1 MSGKQL
7 LSSEPHVTI
16 RRIFKC
22 ICWGEDMD
30 LYEYFKNK
38 EGIGVLATSDSD
50 GVVDM
55 AVYAKPE
62 IVNDS
67 MIAFVMKERL
77 SHQNLKTNPH
87 AAYMFIEKDGE
98 YTGKRLYL
106 TKVREE
112 TNTHIVEEYIKRQ
125 PYIAEPEDDSNK
137 YIVYFQVDNIWPLIG
152 DEA

>member
-1 MSGKQL
+1 M
-7 LSSEPHVTI
+7 E
-16 RRIFKC
+16 
-22 ICWGEDMD
+22 
-30 LYEYFKNK
+30 LYEYFKNTD
-38 EGIGVLATSDSD
+38 GIGILATSDSD
-50 GVVDM
+50 GIVDL

-62 IVNDS
+62 IVGDS

-87 AAYMFIEKDGE
+87 AGYMFIEKDSE

-112 TNTHIVEEYIKRQ
+112 TNAAIVEEYIKRQ
-125 PYIAEPEDDSNK
+125 PYIADRDDDSKK
-137 YIVYFQVDNIWPLIG
+137 YIVYFHVDNIWPLVG

>member
-1 MSGKQL
+1 
-7 LSSEPHVTI
+7 
-16 RRIFKC
+16 
-22 ICWGEDMD
+22 MD
-30 LYEYFKNK
+30 LYEYFRDR

-62 IVNDS
+62 IVGDS

-87 AAYMFIEKDGE
+87 AAYMFIEQSGE

-112 TNTHIVEEYIKRQ
+112 TNSTIVEEYIKRQ
-125 PYIAEPEDDSNK
+125 PYIAEPGDDSNK
-137 YIVYFQVDNIWPLIG
+137 YIVYFHVDNIWPLVG
-152 DEA
+152 DET

>member
-1 MSGKQL
+1 
-7 LSSEPHVTI
+7 
-16 RRIFKC
+16 
-22 ICWGEDMD
+22 MD
-30 LYEYFKNK
+30 LYEYFKNN

-50 GVVDM
+50 RIVDM

-62 IVNDS
+62 VVSNS

-106 TKVREE
+106 TKVKEE
-112 TNTHIVEEYIKRQ
+112 TNTQIIEEFIKRQ
-125 PYIAEPEDDSNK
+125 PYIAEFGDDSNK
-137 YIVYFQVDNIWPLIG
+137 YIVYFQVDNIWPLVG
-152 DEA
+152 DEK